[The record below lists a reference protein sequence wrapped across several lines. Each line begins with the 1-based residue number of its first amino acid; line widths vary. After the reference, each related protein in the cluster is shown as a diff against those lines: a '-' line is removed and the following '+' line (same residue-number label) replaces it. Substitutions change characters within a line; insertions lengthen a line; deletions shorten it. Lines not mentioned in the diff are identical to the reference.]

1 MTLAAMAAETGSAWG
16 APALAAELVRRQVAV
31 IAATGGPP
39 AVLAAKAATTT
50 IPIVFVSG
58 DDPVRL
64 GFVTNLARPDGNLTG
79 ISFFNAEL
87 AAKRLELL
95 RELVPGAARV
105 AVLVNP
111 ANAAI
116 AETTLRD
123 LEGAARAM
131 ALQIQVLNA
140 STSREISAA
149 FATLGRENRPPKGKG
164 GPRLGSV
171 DKGWCCHERGLN
183 DSESCGARNCD
194 FSRITGT
201 GRIGGSCR
209 PPIAYS
215 RVDTGRNPSAV
226 PSNSNFPASHLGS
239 QLGLIAQSYRAF
251 SSPPLG
257 RPTPIAP
264 SGGLLAAV
272 ATSQGRP
279 PARQHQGPEVVV
291 RSVRASSIRAIAI
304 MTRAV
309 ETNRI
314 LGLSAKLVC
323 DTSLS
328 SELYGELFLPICN
341 ESTRYGTTMTLAQSE
356 PKIVY
361 RIAPEAQAIF
371 CRRRHQ
377 PRRPPL
383 AKIRSERK
391 FIPRLQKVASLHCGS
406 TMSQGNSRTNGIPSR
421 EANSQPDCEDRRD
434 IGHLICTGKVR
445 KKGQWGR
452 MGGWCRQD

>member
-1 MTLAAMAAETGSAWG
+1 
-16 APALAAELVRRQVAV
+16 
-31 IAATGGPP
+31 
-39 AVLAAKAATTT
+39 
-50 IPIVFVSG
+50 
-58 DDPVRL
+58 
-64 GFVTNLARPDGNLTG
+64 
-79 ISFFNAEL
+79 
-87 AAKRLELL
+87 
-95 RELVPGAARV
+95 
-105 AVLVNP
+105 
-111 ANAAI
+111 
-116 AETTLRD
+116 
-123 LEGAARAM
+123 
-131 ALQIQVLNA
+131 
-140 STSREISAA
+140 
-149 FATLGRENRPPKGKG
+149 
-164 GPRLGSV
+164 
-171 DKGWCCHERGLN
+171 
-183 DSESCGARNCD
+183 
-194 FSRITGT
+194 
-201 GRIGGSCR
+201 
-209 PPIAYS
+209 
-215 RVDTGRNPSAV
+215 
-226 PSNSNFPASHLGS
+226 
-239 QLGLIAQSYRAF
+239 LIAQSYRAF

>member
-1 MTLAAMAAETGSAWG
+1 MRRRDFIAVLGGAAAALPLN
-16 APALAAELVRRQVAV
+16 APAQERVPEIGYLNFASPATNPTYLSGFRRGLAEGGYVEGQNVAIEYRWADHQPDRLAELAGDLVRRQVSV

-39 AVLAAKAATTT
+39 AIYAAKAATTT
-50 IPIVFVSG
+50 IPIVFTSG

-201 GRIGGSCR
+201 GRIGVSCR

-215 RVDTGRNPSAV
+215 RVDTGWHPSAV

-239 QLGLIAQSYRAF
+239 QLGLIGHFHLRHSADLRRLPRQAVF
-251 SSPPLG
+251 LPPSPPAKADH
-257 RPTPIAP
+257 RPANIRVRKLWLEA
-264 SGGLLAAV
+264 SELAA
-272 ATSQGRP
+272 S
-279 PARQHQGPEVVV
+279 GP
-291 RSVRASSIRAIAI
+291 
-304 MTRAV
+304 
-309 ETNRI
+309 
-314 LGLSAKLVC
+314 
-323 DTSLS
+323 
-328 SELYGELFLPICN
+328 
-341 ESTRYGTTMTLAQSE
+341 
-356 PKIVY
+356 
-361 RIAPEAQAIF
+361 
-371 CRRRHQ
+371 
-377 PRRPPL
+377 
-383 AKIRSERK
+383 
-391 FIPRLQKVASLHCGS
+391 
-406 TMSQGNSRTNGIPSR
+406 
-421 EANSQPDCEDRRD
+421 
-434 IGHLICTGKVR
+434 
-445 KKGQWGR
+445 
-452 MGGWCRQD
+452 